1 MRFEKSSDM
10 RLFYAVLALAVL
22 SYANV
27 APAAGLNGNLGTEC
41 RRIPIQGTG
50 ASDTVT
56 RPSWAMPLWN
66 SPSVP
71 ASQRSQRAIVYPQA
85 VPSPQLYRYDCTPTP
100 AEPNAVPRAD
110 FSGQ

>member
-1 MRFEKSSDM
+1 M
-10 RLFYAVLALAVL
+10 RLFFTALALAL
-22 SYANV
+22 ISFTSV
-27 APAAGLNGNLGTEC
+27 ATSAGLNGTLRTEC
-41 RRIPIQGTG
+41 RRIPVQGTG

-100 AEPNAVPRAD
+100 AEPTSIPRAD
-110 FSGQ
+110 YSGQ

>member
-1 MRFEKSSDM
+1 MRSFCAILM
-10 RLFYAVLALAVL
+10 LAVV
-22 SYANV
+22 SYANA

-41 RRIPIQGTG
+41 QRIPIQGTG
-50 ASDTVT
+50 SSDTVT

-71 ASQRSQRAIVYPQA
+71 ASQRSPRAIVYPQA

>member
-1 MRFEKSSDM
+1 M

>member
-1 MRFEKSSDM
+1 M
-10 RLFYAVLALAVL
+10 RLFFTALVLALINCT
-22 SYANV
+22 SV
-27 APAAGLNGNLGTEC
+27 ATSAGLNGALGTEC
-41 RRIPIQGTG
+41 RRIPVQGTG

-100 AEPNAVPRAD
+100 AEPTSVPRAD
-110 FSGQ
+110 YSGQ

>member
-1 MRFEKSSDM
+1 
-10 RLFYAVLALAVL
+10 
-22 SYANV
+22 
-27 APAAGLNGNLGTEC
+27 
-41 RRIPIQGTG
+41 
-50 ASDTVT
+50 
-56 RPSWAMPLWN
+56 MPLWN